1 MLRYTAKK
9 FFRSM
14 ELRSRRM
21 YNMIVQFTAEYN
33 KSHLD
38 CLVVRSEH
46 STNAKLDELDLDIY
60 DDILVENPRPGQ
72 KHLVF
77 RIVNSNLK
85 YFYER
90 VLNYIRANEIGL
102 DDDEK
107 RKSMLALYDYYG
119 LRDELDRTK
128 IYELESF
135 EKILDLAF
143 NRTDA
148 PMSWFSG
155 ATSRSTSGMIG
166 IDEYESYLKENHE
179 FFIYEDEYRYGIAAI
194 QFLKEVC
201 KDDADGREV

>member
-9 FFRSM
+9 FFRTM
-14 ELRSRRM
+14 ALRSRRM
-21 YNMIVQFTAEYN
+21 DNMIVQFTAKYN
-33 KSHLD
+33 HRHLD

-90 VLNYIRANEIGL
+90 VVNYIRANEVGL

-107 RKSMLALYDYYG
+107 RKAMLAMYDYYG
-119 LRDELDRTK
+119 LRDELDRSK

-143 NRTDA
+143 NRTKT
-148 PMSWFSG
+148 PMTWFSG
-155 ATSRSTSGMIG
+155 ATSRSISGMVG
-166 IDEYESYLKENHE
+166 IDEYESRLREDHE
-179 FFIYEDEYRYGIAAI
+179 FLIYEDEYRFGIEAI
-194 QFLKEVC
+194 QFLKEVS
-201 KDDADGREV
+201 KDDAAGREV